1 MLYALM
7 KVLGFSQ
14 TKRLILLKFWWGYV
28 LVMVIGLIEMFV
40 VNMIWWIN
48 YRYGVS
54 DYDWIEFA
62 SRIQQKSYEEIDEY

>member
-1 MLYALM
+1 
-7 KVLGFSQ
+7 
-14 TKRLILLKFWWGYV
+14 
-28 LVMVIGLIEMFV
+28 MVIGLIEMFV